1 MLDAF
6 QKHVAAYFPFLS
18 GKRLLIACSGGL
30 DSMTL
35 CSLLLR
41 SGHDIAVAHADFG
54 LRGAE
59 SDQDRQFV
67 ESFCRQEN
75 LPFFSTRFDTL
86 AYVDDAKV
94 SIQMAARELR
104 YAWFAELLRDNGFD
118 FVLTAHHADDNLET
132 FLINLSRGTGID
144 GLAGIPAQHGNIIRP
159 LLVFSRSQIESY
171 AKQQGLAWREDSSNA
186 SDAYLRNQIRQDVVP
201 VLKAM
206 KPEFLESFLE
216 TQSHLR
222 ESQSLIADAANLVY
236 KQVAVELDD
245 KVLFK
250 LSELKRLPNY
260 RAYLYQWLKDFGFT
274 AWDDIYVLP
283 DAMSGKQVH
292 APEFTLLKDRDVLEL
307 FRRQELDMQVF
318 AIEKDTKAIENPI
331 KLSFCRAAVI
341 SQTAPKRIFVDE
353 EKLQWPL
360 TLRKW
365 QPGDRFQPMGM
376 DGTKKVG
383 KFFKDEKFS
392 LHEKSKTWLL
402 CSDQDIVWIV
412 GHRQDE
418 RFKVTQTTQHILE
431 ISL

>member
-1 MLDAF
+1 MLEAF
-6 QKHVAAYFPFLS
+6 QRHLANHFPFLS

-41 SGHDIAVAHADFG
+41 SGHDIALAHADFG

-67 ESFCRQEN
+67 ESFCRQQN
-75 LPFFSTRFDTL
+75 LPFFTAKFDTKAFGSEMKL
-86 AYVDDAKV
+86 
-94 SIQMAARELR
+94 SLQMAARELR
-104 YAWFAELLRDNGFD
+104 YAWFAELLQENQWD
-118 FVLTAHHADDNLET
+118 FLLTAHHADDNLET

-144 GLAGIPAQHGNIIRP
+144 GLAGIPAVHGKIIRP
-159 LLVFSRSQIESY
+159 LLFFSRSEIESY
-171 AKQQGLAWREDSSNA
+171 AKQQGLDWREDSSNA
-186 SDAYLRNQIRQDVVP
+186 SDAYLRNQIRHDVVP
-201 VLKAM
+201 ILKTI
-206 KPEFLESFLE
+206 KPGFLDSFLE
-216 TQSHLR
+216 TQTHLR
-222 ESQSLIADAANLVY
+222 ESQSLIADAAHLVY
-236 KQVAVELDD
+236 KQVALELDD
-245 KVLFK
+245 KILFK
-250 LSELKRLPNY
+250 LPELKRLPNY

-274 AWDDIYVLP
+274 AWDDIYALA
-283 DAMSGKQVH
+283 DANSGKQVH

-307 FRRQELDMQVF
+307 FRRQELDRQVF
-318 AIEKDTKAIENPI
+318 TIEKDAKAIENPI
-331 KLSFCRAAVI
+331 KMSFCRVAVI
-341 SQTAPKRIFVDE
+341 SQTAPTRIFVDE

-365 QPGDRFQPMGM
+365 QPGDRFQPIGM

-392 LHEKSKTWLL
+392 LHEKLKTWLL
-402 CSDQDIVWIV
+402 CSGDDIVWIV